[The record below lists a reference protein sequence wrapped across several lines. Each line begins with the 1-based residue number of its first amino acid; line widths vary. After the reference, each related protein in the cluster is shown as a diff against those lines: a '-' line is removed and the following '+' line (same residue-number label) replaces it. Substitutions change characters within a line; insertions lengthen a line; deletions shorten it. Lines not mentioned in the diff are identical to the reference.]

1 MMWTLEVEDDGVLT
15 LPPDLL
21 ETMGWSEGTVL
32 EWNVYGGFIAVTAQ
46 NHPETNI
53 EVRLP

>member
-1 MMWTLEVEDDGVLT
+1 MWTLQVEDDGVLT

-46 NHPETNI
+46 NNPETNI

>member
-1 MMWTLEVEDDGVLT
+1 MTWILEVEDDGVLT

-21 ETMGWSEGTVL
+21 EQMGWGEGTVL

-46 NHPETNI
+46 NQTKPTL
-53 EVRLP
+53 R